1 VLDQSSLRFQPPR
14 IGAATESGG
23 VGGALG
29 ADVLRLDGVAAD
41 VLERIGVGIRRI
53 SPAGLEQQNRA
64 GRVLTEAACHDT
76 TGRASAHD
84 DDAEGCSRGFL
95 VRPEIHSYDI

>member
-1 VLDQSSLRFQPPR
+1 VVNMSAVERGQEHGAIKDRALVPP
-14 IGAATESGG
+14 
-23 VGGALG
+23 
-29 ADVLRLDGVAAD
+29 DVLRLDGVAAD

-53 SPAGLEQQNRA
+53 SLAGLEQQNRA

-95 VRPEIHSYDI
+95 VRPEIHGYDI

>member
-1 VLDQSSLRFQPPR
+1 LLRGEHERRRTRPR
-14 IGAATESGG
+14 ARSYQRPRPGTP
-23 VGGALG
+23 
-29 ADVLRLDGVAAD
+29 DVLRLDGVAAD

-53 SPAGLEQQNRA
+53 SLAGLEQQNRA

-95 VRPEIHSYDI
+95 VRPEIHGYDI